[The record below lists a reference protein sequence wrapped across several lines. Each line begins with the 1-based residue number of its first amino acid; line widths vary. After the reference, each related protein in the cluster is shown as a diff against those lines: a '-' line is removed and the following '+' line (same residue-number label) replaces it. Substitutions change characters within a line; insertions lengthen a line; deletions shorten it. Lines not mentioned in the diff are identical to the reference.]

1 MEFKT
6 PTIEDKEEIDR
17 CILADDTRSCDY
29 ATANIILWSSFYQ
42 VKYAIIDGLFVSH
55 TDEEGGS
62 FCYPLGKGNKK
73 KVLQYFMDDCKEN
86 SLAKL
91 NSTPLWNLILQN
103 VALLKVEFNSS
114 YFSLIILYTNM
125 VIPPSGKE
133 TIMNKQKHLNLEA
146 RILIETML
154 NEHHSFK
161 SIARE
166 LGKDCTTI
174 SKEIKAHICF
184 EKTGALGRS
193 FNDCRVAFLHQCS
206 LQKFCQ
212 HCAYSNNKPCWTC
225 GRCTSSCISY
235 EKYICPKLSK
245 PPYVCNGCQQRT
257 RCSLEK
263 RLYKASYAQKEYE
276 QVRSE
281 SRSGFALSEA
291 ELKQLDDVVSP
302 LLKKGQSL
310 HHIAVHHADELMKSE
325 RTLYTYTNNG
335 LFTARNIDMPRTI
348 RMRPRKNVSSKLK
361 VDKSCRIGRDFHC
374 FEIYMAEH
382 PDASVRQLDS
392 VEGIK
397 GGAVLLTIHFVEQQ
411 LQLAFLRQHN
421 DSQSVIDIFD
431 RLYFEL
437 RMDIFIELFPVL
449 LADNGSEFSNP
460 SAIELDAQGNPRTRM
475 FYCNPSAPYQKGSCE
490 NNHELIRRIIPK
502 GTDLGRYSQE
512 QIDFM
517 MSHINSYSRKKLGNK
532 SPYEVFEFQYGRK
545 ILDAFHL
552 QKIPADEIILSPE
565 LLK

>member
-1 MEFKT
+1 M
-6 PTIEDKEEIDR
+6 
-17 CILADDTRSCDY
+17 
-29 ATANIILWSSFYQ
+29 
-42 VKYAIIDGLFVSH
+42 LFFELFSLNLSRLFHCSVI
-55 TDEEGGS
+55 
-62 FCYPLGKGNKK
+62 
-73 KVLQYFMDDCKEN
+73 KVLCPAVLRDNFYILSQLSAFVNRFFHFFISFAPHHCAVEFYN
-86 SLAKL
+86 STKLYACQLFFSLFLFISTRHSIAKL

-154 NEHHSFK
+154 NAHHSFK

-411 LQLAFLRQHN
+411 LQLAFLRRHN

-475 FYCNPSAPYQKGSCE
+475 FYCNPNAPYQKGSCE